1 MAEHEQD
8 QDHQEQESYG
18 LALGFR
24 IIEEDGKHFL
34 AEAEIAPYVDE
45 PGELGVTLVFHP
57 LDGINPVEVG
67 EELEWPSWP
76 VDIDDDLAR
85 GSGDPIKTQFTSIV
99 RQLRELTTEQL
110 LDYLRVAREEAEEE

>member
-45 PGELGVTLVFHP
+45 PEELGVTLVFHP

-67 EELEWPSWP
+67 EEVEWPSWP
-76 VDIDDDLAR
+76 IDIDDDLTR
-85 GSGDPIKTQFTSIV
+85 GSGDAITTQFTSIV